1 MLKAAKVAK
10 VSESSDAAYAS
21 IIAPALDP
29 PASNAAAARGDVP
42 THIAEIKSKKMD
54 SMSASVKVEND
65 IEEEVH
71 GAVCVKKQ
79 DTANQ
84 LFASVLGHHRII
96 ALADFAALL
105 TFEELHPNLFHRN
118 RTIPSAAAFAVA
130 EGLAARLGES
140 CASVES
146 GWIEEAAFQ
155 MHAFNLVFDDHTY
168 GLQFKQIV
176 KIAQNESVGLR
187 F

>member
-1 MLKAAKVAK
+1 M
-10 VSESSDAAYAS
+10 DA
-21 IIAPALDP
+21 
-29 PASNAAAARGDVP
+29 
-42 THIAEIKSKKMD
+42 
-54 SMSASVKVEND
+54 MSASVKVENN
-65 IEEEVH
+65 IEAEVH

-96 ALADFAALL
+96 ALADFATLL

-130 EGLAARLGES
+130 EDLAARLGES
-140 CASVES
+140 CSSVES

-155 MHAFNLVFDDHTY
+155 MHAFNLVFDDPAY

-176 KIAQNESVGLR
+176 KIAQDELVGLR